1 MHCQISFSFTT
12 QRTMKF
18 EGDYSCIT
26 AKRKAR
32 EFIMQSALYFQMPST
47 IEKSKLRVQ
56 KTEGPSWF
64 SGKKNQGTKN

>member
-12 QRTMKF
+12 QRKMKF

-26 AKRKAR
+26 TKRKAR
-32 EFIMQSALYFQMPST
+32 EFIMLALYFQMPST

-56 KTEGPSWF
+56 KTEEEPSWF
-64 SGKKNQGTKN
+64 S